1 MKARSISALSAIL
14 ICAAG
19 CAGSGSQVTG
29 PIPIAPPP
37 VADLEGANLTGSS
50 ADLVMPLRVVS
61 QSNGRTVTLIGA
73 YADPARTVLV
83 FRTMPPTEVAQ
94 VQVADQQ
101 GVLNASNSA
110 GLGSIGD
117 QYFALDAG
125 PRVGSDGVAHLTV
138 TILDFRSAPPSTQ
151 HTPGNWTFP
160 LALKVQPGTP
170 LYLSPALISVGSWNV
185 NVEAAEVT
193 PSVIHF
199 QAVIDGASVSDI
211 GQSTI
216 TLHDARGHAVS
227 PVSYGASVT
236 VPKQQLNSNN
246 YKTTRVNVMWARPE
260 NAATYQLQI
269 SGGGAEYQGTVAI
282 RAQAVVVPRK
292 YGPPPDPGDFTQD
305 SIGPIDLQGVFT
317 AKILTGHPFLCSQSG
332 SAGGLFGSDT
342 RIFWFGTHFQVDRA
356 WYVIDFHTDPSVR
369 GYSGPGTYTAHADIY
384 TYTRM
389 DVDRIFDGTVQLTV
403 TSDKGTATGSVNG
416 TLTWTAAS
424 SDKFRVHV
432 RGNWTC
438 RGNPAPGPG

>member
-37 VADLEGANLTGSS
+37 VADLEGANLTGSA

-125 PRVGSDGVAHLTV
+125 PRVGSEGVAHLTV

-151 HTPGNWTFP
+151 RTPGNWTFP

-216 TLHDARGHAVS
+216 TLHDARGDAVS
-227 PVSYGASVT
+227 PVSYSASVT
-236 VPKQQLNSNN
+236 VPKQQTNSNN
-246 YKTTRVNVMWARPE
+246 YKPRGSMSCGRGQKMHPPTNCKSQ
-260 NAATYQLQI
+260 AAVLSITGRLRFVLRLLLCLE
-269 SGGGAEYQGTVAI
+269 SMVRHRT
-282 RAQAVVVPRK
+282 QA
-292 YGPPPDPGDFTQD
+292 
-305 SIGPIDLQGVFT
+305 
-317 AKILTGHPFLCSQSG
+317 
-332 SAGGLFGSDT
+332 
-342 RIFWFGTHFQVDRA
+342 
-356 WYVIDFHTDPSVR
+356 
-369 GYSGPGTYTAHADIY
+369 
-384 TYTRM
+384 
-389 DVDRIFDGTVQLTV
+389 
-403 TSDKGTATGSVNG
+403 TSPKSRLGRS
-416 TLTWTAAS
+416 
-424 SDKFRVHV
+424 
-432 RGNWTC
+432 TC
-438 RGNPAPGPG
+438 RECSPPRS